1 MKINLY
7 VSSIILLG
15 SLWITASAEE
25 TKTYPARDGAAPWHD
40 RENYSLDG
48 LPERL
53 KGTDPLPQQSCSSR
67 SIVVPGTPKL
77 LIIGVYYNDMPL
89 FHEKYPK
96 AQATGEIFNI
106 AVKNGNAMRFYV
118 VTLADTAS
126 IPSAGYQSGLVLLK
140 IDNDGSS
147 PQAKGPVV
155 EWPKVGP
162 EQFVAGEKEKLHIY
176 LLMGQSNMV
185 GRDTSTIFSQTPE
198 PRIGYI
204 DGRSRWFVA
213 VEPMHAGGTGV
224 GPGISFAKEM
234 LKNYPDGK
242 IGLVPC
248 AVGGSPLKN
257 WMKGAVNYE
266 NTLKQAK
273 AAMSAG
279 VLGGVLWHQGENDS
293 YKAEDA
299 DTYEARLVEMFK
311 NLRTDLGSPDL
322 PIVVG
327 QMGEFFKSPNGD
339 TVKAAIEKIP
349 NALPF
354 VGFADSKGLQH
365 KGDNLHFN
373 AEAEEQ
379 LGKRYA
385 EAMQKL
391 KK

>member
-1 MKINLY
+1 MKVKMYCFLA
-7 VSSIILLG
+7 ILSGL
-15 SLWITASAEE
+15 LWITVSAEE
-25 TKTYPARDGAAPWHD
+25 PKTFTVKDGAAPWND
-40 RENYSLDG
+40 RENSTLEG

-53 KGTDPLPQQSCSSR
+53 KGDEALPQQSCSSR

-77 LIIGVYYNDMPL
+77 LVIGVYYNDMPL

-96 AQATGEIFNI
+96 AQATGEIFNV

-118 VTLADTAS
+118 VTLAGTAS

-140 IDNDGSS
+140 IDNDGNS
-147 PQAKGPVV
+147 PQLKDPVV

-162 EQFVAGEKEKLHIY
+162 EPFMTGEKGKLHIY
-176 LLMGQSNMV
+176 LLMGQSNML
-185 GRDTSTIFSQTPE
+185 GRDTSTIFSQNTE

-224 GPGISFAKEM
+224 GPGISFAREM
-234 LKNYPDGK
+234 LKDYPDGK

-248 AVGGSPLKN
+248 AVGGSPLKS

-266 NTLKQAK
+266 NTLKLAK
-273 AAMSAG
+273 LAMSAG
-279 VLGGVLWHQGENDS
+279 VLEGILWHQGENDS
-293 YKAEDA
+293 DTAENA
-299 DTYEARLVEMFK
+299 DTYETRLVEMFK
-311 NLRTDLGSPDL
+311 TLRADLGSPDL
-322 PIVVG
+322 PIVLG
-327 QMGEFFKSPNGD
+327 QLGEFFKAPKSD
-339 TVKAAIEKIP
+339 VVKAAIERIP
-349 NALPF
+349 KDLPF

-373 AEAEEQ
+373 VEAEQQ
-379 LGKRYA
+379 LGRRYA